1 MEAYVRYPTDLGLA
15 ADGTTTLARESAGGR
30 GLASANASQAR
41 NRSAAVQRWLRRLN
55 RTVAPRTVQ
64 GKATALRLTGQ
75 AGRLVAPS
83 APRRRALAPPRPR
96 PRCPGQSSRQPT
108 GSSRRRTGPPRSSAR
123 SDSGRPART
132 SPTGSSR
139 CPIPTHGRSAR
150 ASCAS
155 PMSLG
160 DVFQFAR
167 SVRRPAAARAAR
179 SFPPSPRRG
188 RATTCSLPAPPKS
201 TVSTSRR
208 ARSRRMAGPSAGGAE
223 DLPDVDR
230 RLHRSSPVGRRQ
242 VPIAGWPSSAWAARA
257 ASALERRFGL
267 KRPGSK
273 VTTTPAAG
281 PPGRSSPTTSTP
293 SPSDRPRSIPSAS
306 GSSPGANLQPGPRHP
321 AAVLVLQR
329 SRFIRGQ
336 VTSG

>member
-1 MEAYVRYPTDLGLA
+1 VMEAYVRYPTDLGLA

-30 GLASANASQAR
+30 GLASANAPQAR

-75 AGRLVAPS
+75 AGQASRLVAPS

-155 PMSLG
+155 PMSL
-160 DVFQFAR
+160 
-167 SVRRPAAARAAR
+167 
-179 SFPPSPRRG
+179 
-188 RATTCSLPAPPKS
+188 AT
-201 TVSTSRR
+201 
-208 ARSRRMAGPSAGGAE
+208 
-223 DLPDVDR
+223 
-230 RLHRSSPVGRRQ
+230 SS
-242 VPIAGWPSSAWAARA
+242 S
-257 ASALERRFGL
+257 
-267 KRPGSK
+267 
-273 VTTTPAAG
+273 
-281 PPGRSSPTTSTP
+281 
-293 SPSDRPRSIPSAS
+293 
-306 GSSPGANLQPGPRHP
+306 
-321 AAVLVLQR
+321 
-329 SRFIRGQ
+329 
-336 VTSG
+336 

>member
-1 MEAYVRYPTDLGLA
+1 MASPLEPDGGPQNRSGQGDRAA
-15 ADGTTTLARESAGGR
+15 ADRPGRPGQPAGRAKRAASPSACAAAPATAVPRPELPAADRIEQAADRAAKVVRQIRQRSAGENITDR
-30 GLASANASQAR
+30 LVSMPDPDAR
-41 NRSAAVQRWLRRLN
+41 PIR
-55 RTVAPRTVQ
+55 Q
-64 GKATALRLTGQ
+64 GKLH
-75 AGRLVAPS
+75 
-83 APRRRALAPPRPR
+83 
-96 PRCPGQSSRQPT
+96 QPNEF
-108 GSSRRRTGPPRSSAR
+108 
-123 SDSGRPART
+123 
-132 SPTGSSR
+132 
-139 CPIPTHGRSAR
+139 
-150 ASCAS
+150 
-155 PMSLG
+155 G
-160 DVFQFAR
+160 DVFQLAR

-257 ASALERRFGL
+257 ASAERRFGL